1 MSQDDTSDPTDD
13 SAEEGVPIEVNTDP
27 EREAETES
35 GGPRKRL
42 EEEADKAVT
51 ELDTRLIDIL
61 SWVLDTETRGRIY
74 VYLRKHAWSTS
85 EEVAEG
91 TGLYPST
98 VREAL
103 AELADE
109 DIVER
114 RKRESE
120 GAGNNP
126 YEYMAIPPSDLV
138 GNVVGRVQE
147 ELNTLFNMESYLG
160 DEDAHAEEP
169 VRIEVAD
176 AAEGEETAESADV
189 ASAEGMFEE
198 DETGE
203 GTGSDTEATE
213 GDEADEDDEK

>member
-1 MSQDDTSDPTDD
+1 MSQDDTSDSTEET
-13 SAEEGVPIEVNTDP
+13 AAEGVPIEVDTDP
-27 EREAETES
+27 DGGEET
-35 GGPRKRL
+35 GGPRQRL
-42 EEEADKAVT
+42 EEEADKAVS
-51 ELDTRLIDIL
+51 ELDTRLVDIL
-61 SWVLDTETRGRIY
+61 SWVLDTETRGRIF
-74 VYLRKHAWSTS
+74 VYLRKNPWSTS

-103 AELADE
+103 AELAEE

-114 RKRESE
+114 QKRESE

-147 ELNTLFNMESYLG
+147 ELNTVFNMESYLG
-160 DEDAHAEEP
+160 KGEEHAEEP

-176 AAEGEETAESADV
+176 SSEFDDDEPSDEESTD
-189 ASAEGMFEE
+189 EE
-198 DETGE
+198 D
-203 GTGSDTEATE
+203 GT
-213 GDEADEDDEK
+213 